1 MFLLPA
7 LNSVIGT
14 IFACFFENLI
24 FAMNRFLIGSL
35 LLAVQH
41 MSAQPISWITPCEN
55 KVFCL
60 NFNSCNQ
67 GQVFLTEKAVT
78 NCGNPNINYSYK
90 IDLNSDFTI
99 DIQSSDDTVSGN
111 FPKGIH
117 EITWRATD
125 NCGKLAQCTYRFEVK
140 DCQPPNLLCVNGL
153 TQQLS
158 SPICENT
165 FFASQFILSLTD
177 NCTPTNQIELGIRKA
192 GTGSG
197 FPTTNSIT
205 FGKCDKGLNLVEVWA
220 RDANGI
226 TNNCGNYVLVQD
238 DDGDCVCNNDADVYL
253 NGCAQTGGGQ
263 KINEFRLK
271 AQLETL
277 PGAATPLTKNYSRK
291 IVDSCFTGHLDKIP
305 FGNSYQ
311 VVIGGENKLGH
322 LVGVTTFDLV
332 LISKHILGTEP
343 FTSVYQTVAA
353 DVNKS
358 GSVTTFD
365 IVETRKLILGIY
377 DTFPLVPAWRFSR
390 PVADPS
396 QVANFAALK
405 DTYQIT
411 LHNLVDDVTL
421 NGFHFVGIKYG
432 DVNGTASLQSSADE
446 RFNAPPVI
454 LHAPNPC
461 LKAGEEISLPITLD
475 DEVSLEG
482 WQLALAVDPNL
493 IQITGVEGL
502 PSDNYHLNN
511 NTLRLVWAD
520 GNGRTFKHDEAFF
533 SLKIKLL
540 KPAQLSSALRTDPE
554 TLRPEAYSNASL
566 SSAGRHPLAL
576 VFGAQQRA
584 AEAVFYSPRP
594 NPFSQETAFDLM
606 LTQPGSVLLEVFDL
620 TGRMVHSRS
629 VYLDAGLQTLHLSA
643 EELPVKGVLPYRLS
657 VGNSISRGRVLKI

>member
-1 MFLLPA
+1 
-7 LNSVIGT
+7 
-14 IFACFFENLI
+14 
-24 FAMNRFLIGSL
+24 MNRLLLWSL
-35 LLAVQH
+35 LFAAQH
-41 MSAQPISWITPCEN
+41 TAAQPISWITPCED

-60 NFNSCNQ
+60 NFNSCTQ

-78 NCGNPNINYSYK
+78 NCGNPKINYSYK

-99 DIQSSDDTVSGN
+99 DIQAGGDTVSGN

-125 NCGKLAQCTYRFEVK
+125 NCGKLAQCTYQFEVK
-140 DCQPPNLLCVNGL
+140 DCQPPNLLCINGL

-158 SPICENT
+158 APLCEGT
-165 FFASQFILSLTD
+165 FFASQFILSLSD
-177 NCTPTNQIELGIRKA
+177 NCTPTNQIELGIRKV
-192 GTGSG
+192 GTGTG
-197 FPTTNSIT
+197 FPTTNSVT

-226 TNNCGNYVLVQD
+226 ANNCGNYVLVQD
-238 DDGDCVCNNDADVYL
+238 DNSDCVCNNDADIYL

-271 AQLETL
+271 AKLETL
-277 PGAATPLTKNYSRK
+277 PGATTPLTKNYSRK

-305 FGNSYQ
+305 FGNSYKA
-311 VVIGGENKLGH
+311 VIEGENKLGH

-358 GSVTTFD
+358 NSVTTFD

-396 QVANFAALK
+396 QVANFAAVK

-432 DVNGTASLQSSADE
+432 DVNGTASLQGEADE
-446 RFNAPPVI
+446 RFNAPPVV
-454 LHAPNPC
+454 LHAPD
-461 LKAGEEISLPITLD
+461 LWLQAGEEISLPFSLN
-475 DEVSLEG
+475 DEKFLEG
-482 WQLALAVDPNL
+482 WQVALTADPNL

-502 PSDNYHLNN
+502 SPDNYHLNG
-511 NTLRLVWAD
+511 NTLRLLWAD
-520 GNGRTFKHDEAFF
+520 GSGRSFDRDEVLFL
-533 SLKIKLL
+533 LKIKALQ
-540 KPAQLSSALRTDPE
+540 PVQVSSALRTDPE
-554 TLRPEAYSNASL
+554 VLRPEAYSNASVN
-566 SSAGRHPLAL
+566 SADRHPLGV
-576 VFGAQQRA
+576 VFGAQSPA
-584 AEAVFYSPRP
+584 GEAVFYAPRP
-594 NPFSQETAFDLM
+594 NPFSQETVFEVM
-606 LTQPGSVLLEVFDL
+606 LAQPGEALLEVFDL
-620 TGRMVHSRS
+620 TGRLVHSRS
-629 VYLDAGLQTLHLSA
+629 TQLDAGLQVMRLSA
-643 EELPVKGVLPYRLS
+643 EDMRANGVFAYRVS
-657 VGNSISRGRVLKI
+657 VGSSVAQGRVVCY